1 MFNLI
6 PSNKRIFGV
15 DNIIESFFNDAMFP
29 PLSTNFSIDIQNNEN
44 EYILEADI
52 PGVSKEQIH
61 VDYNNNYLTISIKSK
76 EEYNEES
83 KNYIRIERRLG
94 KFSRSF
100 YVENVDAPKIKS
112 QYTNGV
118 LKVILPKSKDLKI

>member
-6 PSNKRIFGV
+6 PSNKRLFGV
-15 DNIIESFFNDAMFP
+15 DNIIESFFNDAMFL
-29 PLSTNFSIDIQNNEN
+29 PLSTNFSIDIQNNDN
-44 EYILEADI
+44 EYIVEADI